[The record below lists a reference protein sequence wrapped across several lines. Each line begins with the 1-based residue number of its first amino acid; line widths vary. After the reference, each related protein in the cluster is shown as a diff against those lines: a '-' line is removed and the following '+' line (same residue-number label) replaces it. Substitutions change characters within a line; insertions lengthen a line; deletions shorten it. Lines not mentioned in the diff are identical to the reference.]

1 MCYNGL
7 NWNKKFLKK
16 KINKYLVSEDLVMH
30 GKRVLIKISGE
41 TLSGESQ
48 SIYDKA
54 VIDNIC
60 YEIKKVK
67 EEGNQIAIVIGAGNL
82 LRGRDAQN
90 WEIDRPDADEMGM
103 LFTVANALMLRNKL
117 SQIGMNTKVMTPMLL
132 GGITEIYNRKDAIK
146 MLEDN
151 YIIIFGGGIGNPFVS
166 TDYPA
171 VQKSIEIEA
180 DMLFMAKNIDG
191 VYDSDPHLNKNA
203 KRYQQLSYDTC
214 VSKKIKACDSAAFM
228 LAEEFGIT
236 MYLYDGRDK
245 NAIFNIIEGK
255 NIGTVIKMNC
265 MDVFY

>member
-1 MCYNGL
+1 
-7 NWNKKFLKK
+7 
-16 KINKYLVSEDLVMH
+16 MH
-30 GKRVLIKISGE
+30 GRRILIKVSGE
-41 TLSGESQ
+41 ALSGDGL
-48 SIYDKA
+48 SIYDKT

-67 EEGNQIAIVIGAGNL
+67 ESGYQIAIVVGAGNL
-82 LRGRDAQN
+82 LRGRDAEN

-103 LFTVANALMLRNKL
+103 LFTVTNALMLRNKL
-117 SQIGMNTKVMTPMLL
+117 SKFGIATKVMTPMLL
-132 GGITEIYNRKDAIK
+132 AGITTIYNRNDAIK

-151 YIIIFGGGIGNPFVS
+151 YVIIFGGGIGNPFVS

-191 VYDSDPHLNKNA
+191 VYDSDPRHNKNA

-228 LAEEFGIT
+228 LAEEFGVT
-236 MYLYDGRDK
+236 MYLYDGKDK
-245 NAIFNIIEGK
+245 NAIFSIIEGK
-255 NIGTVIKMNC
+255 NVGTVIKKKC
-265 MDVFY
+265 TDIFY

>member
-1 MCYNGL
+1 MY
-7 NWNKKFLKK
+7 
-16 KINKYLVSEDLVMH
+16 
-30 GKRVLIKISGE
+30 GKRILIKVSGE
-41 TLSGESQ
+41 ALSGESQ
-48 SIYDKA
+48 SIYDKT

-67 EEGNQIAIVIGAGNL
+67 EEGYQIAIVIGAGNL

-117 SQIGMNTKVMTPMLL
+117 GKIGIKSMVMTPMLL
-132 GGITEIYNRKDAIK
+132 GGISEIYNRKDAIK
-146 MLEDN
+146 MLEDD

-236 MYLYDGRDK
+236 MYLYDGKDK

-255 NIGTVIKMNC
+255 NIGTVIKKNC
-265 MDVFY
+265 MDVLY